1 MSPSFAFKPVYVY
14 LPFML
19 RPLVLYPNFAVRF
32 ISLTRN
38 IISHVI
44 GTLSNY
50 LLFEE
55 DLCVLV
61 VCTESNS
68 ISFYLNKLFP
78 TLNSPFTGALF
89 NQAEIISDNALVS
102 AFFANRFSFLRIKVT
117 KTRDWKYSDPFS
129 RVKYAAKENGGVTRE
144 ITGEKF
150 CQTTKM

>member
-44 GTLSNY
+44 GTNPFELSSFWRRFMRPCC
-50 LLFEE
+50 LHRIE
-55 DLCVLV
+55 
-61 VCTESNS
+61 
-68 ISFYLNKLFP
+68 FYLILFKQTFSDTELP
-78 TLNSPFTGALF
+78 GALF